1 MLEASGGGRYF
12 TVKLGLLY
20 LLILA
25 GGILAFRVGRFA
37 ISPTTLAEIV
47 LSRLGMAAPNG
58 DPTLE
63 TVVLSV
69 RLPRILLAILT
80 GGAIGY
86 AFARQEITVMVL
98 GGIVVSSLFQAL
110 LSILKTMA
118 DTDNVLPSI
127 TFWLMGSLGR
137 GSNQDVL
144 VLLPFLAASLLLLF
158 LFRYSINALAAGNE
172 EAAALGVNVGLV
184 KAVVILASTLMTV
197 VSVSICGIVG
207 WVGMVVP
214 HIARLLVGADYSRL
228 LATSFGVGALFL
240 LGMDTIVR
248 GIPGVELP
256 LGVLTALVGTPIF
269 VVLLSRVRKGWL

>member
-1 MLEASGGGRYF
+1 
-12 TVKLGLLY
+12 
-20 LLILA
+20 
-25 GGILAFRVGRFA
+25 
-37 ISPTTLAEIV
+37 
-47 LSRLGMAAPNG
+47 
-58 DPTLE
+58 
-63 TVVLSV
+63 
-69 RLPRILLAILT
+69 
-80 GGAIGY
+80 
-86 AFARQEITVMVL
+86 MVL

-137 GSNQDVL
+137 GSNHDVL

-158 LFRYSINALAAGNE
+158 LFRYSINALSAGNE

-248 GIPGVELP
+248 GVPGVELP